1 MKVSV
6 IIPVYNS
13 EKYVRTAVE
22 SILKDSLDD
31 FEIMLID
38 DGSTDSSGSICDDLQ
53 NEYSKIVAYHKPNGG
68 MCSARN
74 FALQHARGEYV
85 TFMDNDDLC
94 HEGFVGENYEI
105 AKKYNADIVR
115 FGREYLVLDHG
126 KTIHRDVYHPKKEVA
141 YYDDDIYN
149 HYEEIRESNGVW
161 TGMYRK
167 SFLDEHNIRFD
178 ETLRHGHEDTL
189 FNLSA
194 YENAKTIAM
203 NPKSYYVWMRR
214 YEHSSSAKFNQ
225 NRLDGIYKA
234 LKVENELMTEKG
246 VRSSY
251 FDVYSRRIMNYTL
264 ESIISG
270 FAYGNTCTYSQFK
283 KICKRA
289 VKIINNTKIEKKHLD
304 FKTQIIFVL
313 LKLRFYFVLYCLY
326 KYFYK
331 G

>member
-22 SILKDSLDD
+22 SILKDPLDD

-38 DGSTDSSGSICDDLQ
+38 DGSTDSSGEICDELQ
-53 NEYSKIVAYHKPNGG
+53 NEYSKIVAYHKTNGG

-74 FALQHARGEYV
+74 FALQHAKGEYV

-94 HEGFVGENYEI
+94 HEGFVSDNYKV

-126 KTIHRDVYHPKKEVA
+126 KTIHRDIYQPKKEIA
-141 YYDDDIYN
+141 YYNEDIYN

-161 TGMYRK
+161 TGMYKK
-167 SFLDEHNIRFD
+167 SFLDEFGIRFD

-189 FNLSA
+189 FNLDA
-194 YENAKTIAM
+194 YKHAKTIAM
-203 NPKSYYVWMRR
+203 NPHSYYVWMRR
-214 YEHSSSAKFNQ
+214 YEHSSSAKLNQ

-234 LKVENELMTEKG
+234 LKVENDLMTEKG

-251 FDVYSRRIMNYTL
+251 FDVYSRRIMNYCA
-264 ESIISG
+264 ESIIAG
-270 FAYGNTCTYSQFK
+270 FAYGNTCTFSQFK

-289 VKIINNTKIEKKHLD
+289 RKIINNTYIRKKHLD
-304 FKTQIIFVL
+304 FKSKVVFTL
-313 LKLRFYFVLYCLY
+313 LKLRLYLVLFVLCKILY
-326 KYFYK
+326 R
-331 G
+331 